1 MPIAQKQK
9 KRIIFLRILAR
20 GGDYSK
26 TQEFPGTREGK
37 VCSMKVANH
46 TPATPFGVTQQIFS
60 RHRATSKPPMRN
72 STDAQIMRMC
82 ADNAPSA
89 CIMHGCVF
97 CADYAQMRMV
107 RMVRMCAC
115 AVLRSRCRCVAWASA
130 MCAAAQ
136 NAQRQSP
143 SRENQKR
150 IIFLRILEQEGETSK
165 NQ

>member
-1 MPIAQKQK
+1 M
-9 KRIIFLRILAR
+9 R
-20 GGDYSK
+20 G
-26 TQEFPGTREGK
+26 T
-37 VCSMKVANH
+37 A
-46 TPATPFGVTQQIFS
+46 
-60 RHRATSKPPMRN
+60 
-72 STDAQIMRMC
+72 DAQIMRMC
-82 ADNAPSA
+82 ADNAPLA
-89 CIMHGCVF
+89 CIRHGHVF

-115 AVLRSRCRCVAWASA
+115 AVLRSGCRCVAWASA

-143 SRENQKR
+143 SRESQKR

>member
-1 MPIAQKQK
+1 MM
-9 KRIIFLRILAR
+9 R
-20 GGDYSK
+20 G
-26 TQEFPGTREGK
+26 T
-37 VCSMKVANH
+37 A
-46 TPATPFGVTQQIFS
+46 
-60 RHRATSKPPMRN
+60 
-72 STDAQIMRMC
+72 DAQIMRMR

-89 CIMHGCVF
+89 CIRHGYVF

-107 RMVRMCAC
+107 RMCAC
-115 AVLRSRCRCVAWASA
+115 AVLRSGCRCVAWASA

-143 SRENQKR
+143 SRESKKR